1 MAEALLGLGGNVGE
15 VRAALDEAVALLAD
29 GKDTTLRSASSQ
41 YLTPPWGVLEQPRF
55 TNMAIAVD
63 TTLSARALLE
73 RAMNIES
80 AFDRDRY
87 RERRWG
93 PRPVDIDLLSYDNL
107 VVNEPGLILPHP
119 RLFGPPDRGPQHQGC
134 AGGARRSRHR
144 TLAAVALVAAPD
156 AFLSSDAAPL
166 RAWHFHCI
174 RCRGIR

>member
-119 RLFGPPDRGPQHQGC
+119 RLFERAFVLVPLNEIVPGRLIAGRSIKDALAALDDRGIERLPPLPSSQP
-134 AGGARRSRHR
+134 RTRS
-144 TLAAVALVAAPD
+144 
-156 AFLSSDAAPL
+156 
-166 RAWHFHCI
+166 
-174 RCRGIR
+174 